1 MEQDQGW
8 ISMKDIL
15 EKSKENQELLI
26 KIRREL
32 HINAETSQNEIE
44 TSKIIMKYLDDF
56 RIPYKSEVGGHGI
69 VAEIVGNEPGKI
81 VALRADMDALEME
94 EDTDIDFKAKNKNVM
109 HSCGHDSHMTFLLGA
124 AKLLN
129 DNKDKIKGK
138 VKLVFQP
145 AEELSPIGGAP
156 KILDSGLLNDVDA
169 IFGSHVWPDLPFG
182 KIAIKEGPMMAN
194 SDHFTIKFT
203 GASSHAAKP
212 HEGVDAVVMG
222 SQFVNAMQT
231 LISRNTDPMNS
242 AVLTVGRFI
251 AGTRYNVMAEEALID
266 GTCRTFSKEDRMRI
280 YEDMGNLARAIAEVN
295 HGKCDYNYGFGY
307 PAVINEKNSVEI
319 VKESVSEI
327 FGNDSLLEI
336 DKPAMTAEDFAF
348 YLEKIKGAF
357 YWVGIGKEG
366 EKNYPLHSKKFY
378 LNEDILYRGS
388 ALMCQIALNFLNKN

>member
-1 MEQDQGW
+1 MN
-8 ISMKDIL
+8 KIL
-15 EKSKENQELLI
+15 QESKKNQELFI

-32 HINAETSQNEIE
+32 HMNAETSQNEVE
-44 TSKIIMKYLDDF
+44 TSKIIKKYLDEF
-56 RIPYKSEVGGHGI
+56 KIPYKSEVGGYGI
-69 VAEIVGNEPGKI
+69 VAEIDGIESGKI

-94 EDTDIDFKAKNKNVM
+94 EETEISFKSKNKNVM

-129 DNKDKIKGK
+129 ENKEKIKGK

-156 KILDSGLLNDVDA
+156 KILESGLLDDVDA

-182 KIAIKEGPMMAN
+182 KIAVKEGPMMAN
-194 SDHFTIKFT
+194 SDHFTIKFI

-242 AVLTVGRFI
+242 AVLTIGRFI

-266 GTCRTFSKEDRMRI
+266 GTCRTFSSEDRMRI
-280 YEDMGNLARAIAEVN
+280 FKDMENLARAIAEAN
-295 HGKCDYNYGFGY
+295 HGQYEYNYGFGY
-307 PAVINEKNSVEI
+307 PAVMNEKTSVEI
-319 VKESVSEI
+319 VKESVSRL
-327 FGNDSLLEI
+327 FGQDSLLEI

-378 LNEDILYRGS
+378 LNEDILYYGA
-388 ALMCQIALNFLNKN
+388 ALMYEIATNFLNKN

>member
-1 MEQDQGW
+1 
-8 ISMKDIL
+8 MKDIL
-15 EKSKENQELLI
+15 KKSKENQELLI

-32 HINAETSQNEIE
+32 HMNAETSQNEIE
-44 TSKIIMKYLDDF
+44 TSKIIMKYLNDF
-56 RIPYKSEVGGHGI
+56 KIPYKNKIGGNGI

-138 VKLVFQP
+138 VKLIFQP

-156 KILDSGLLNDVDA
+156 KILESGLLNDVDA

-212 HEGVDAVVMG
+212 HEGIDAVVMG

-280 YEDMGNLARAIAEVN
+280 SEDMGNLARAIAEVN

-307 PAVINEKNSVEI
+307 PAVINEKNSVKI

>member
-1 MEQDQGW
+1 MN
-8 ISMKDIL
+8 KIL
-15 EKSKENQELLI
+15 QESKKNQELFV

-32 HINAETSQNEIE
+32 HMNAETSQNEVE
-44 TSKIIMKYLDDF
+44 TSKIIKRYLDEF
-56 RIPYKSEVGGHGI
+56 KIPYKSEVGGHGI
-69 VAEIVGNEPGKI
+69 VAEIDGIESGKI

-94 EDTDIDFKAKNKNVM
+94 EETEISFKSKNKNVM

-129 DNKDKIKGK
+129 ENKEKIKGK

-156 KILDSGLLNDVDA
+156 KILASGLLDDVDA

-182 KIAIKEGPMMAN
+182 KIAVKEGPMMAN
-194 SDHFTIKFT
+194 SDHFTIKFI

-242 AVLTVGRFI
+242 AVLTIGRFI

-266 GTCRTFSKEDRMRI
+266 GTCRTFSSEDRMRI
-280 YEDMGNLARAIAEVN
+280 FKDMENLARAIAEVN
-295 HGKCDYNYGFGY
+295 HGQCEYNYGFGY
-307 PAVINEKNSVEI
+307 PAVMNEKTSVEI
-319 VKESVSEI
+319 VKESVSRL
-327 FGNDSLLEI
+327 FGQDSLLEI

-378 LNEDILYRGS
+378 LNEDILYYGA
-388 ALMCQIALNFLNKN
+388 ALMYEIAINFLNKK

>member
-1 MEQDQGW
+1 
-8 ISMKDIL
+8 MKDIL
-15 EKSKENQELLI
+15 KKSKENQELLI

-32 HINAETSQNEIE
+32 HMNAETSQNEIE
-44 TSKIIMKYLDDF
+44 TSKIIMKYLNDF
-56 RIPYKSEVGGHGI
+56 KIPYKNKIGGNGI

-138 VKLVFQP
+138 VKLIFQP

-212 HEGVDAVVMG
+212 HEGIDAVVMG

-280 YEDMGNLARAIAEVN
+280 SEDMGNLARAIAEVN

-307 PAVINEKNSVEI
+307 PAVINEKNSVKI

>member
-1 MEQDQGW
+1 
-8 ISMKDIL
+8 MKDIL
-15 EKSKENQELLI
+15 KKSKENQELLI

-32 HINAETSQNEIE
+32 HMNAETSQNEIE
-44 TSKIIMKYLDDF
+44 TSKIIMKYLNDF
-56 RIPYKSEVGGHGI
+56 KIPYKNKIGGNGI

-138 VKLVFQP
+138 VKLIFQP

-156 KILDSGLLNDVDA
+156 KILESGLLNDVDA

-212 HEGVDAVVMG
+212 HEGIDAVVMG

-280 YEDMGNLARAIAEVN
+280 SEDMGNLARAIAEVN

>member
-1 MEQDQGW
+1 MNKILQESKKNQD
-8 ISMKDIL
+8 L
-15 EKSKENQELLI
+15 FV

-32 HINAETSQNEIE
+32 HMNAETSQNEVE
-44 TSKIIMKYLDDF
+44 TSKIIKKYLDEF
-56 RIPYKSEVGGHGI
+56 KIPYKSEVGGHGI
-69 VAEIVGNEPGKI
+69 VAEIDGIESGKI

-94 EDTDIDFKAKNKNVM
+94 EETEISFKSKNKNVM

-129 DNKDKIKGK
+129 DNKEKIKGK

-156 KILDSGLLNDVDA
+156 KILASGLLDDVDV

-182 KIAIKEGPMMAN
+182 KIAVKEGPMMAN
-194 SDHFTIKFT
+194 SDHFTIKFI

-242 AVLTVGRFI
+242 AVLTIGRFI

-266 GTCRTFSKEDRMRI
+266 GTCRTFSSEDRMRI
-280 YEDMGNLARAIAEVN
+280 FKDMENLAKAIAEAN
-295 HGKCDYNYGFGY
+295 HGQCEYNYGFGY
-307 PAVINEKNSVEI
+307 PAVMNEKTSVEI
-319 VKESVSEI
+319 VKESVSGL
-327 FGNDSLLEI
+327 FGQDSLLEI

-378 LNEDILYRGS
+378 LNEDILYYGA
-388 ALMCQIALNFLNKN
+388 ALMYEIATNFLNKN

>member
-1 MEQDQGW
+1 MN
-8 ISMKDIL
+8 KIL
-15 EKSKENQELLI
+15 QESKKNQELFI

-32 HINAETSQNEIE
+32 HMNAETSQNEVE
-44 TSKIIMKYLDDF
+44 TSKIIKKYLDEF
-56 RIPYKSEVGGHGI
+56 KIPYKSEVGGYGI
-69 VAEIVGNEPGKI
+69 VAEIDGIESGKI

-94 EDTDIDFKAKNKNVM
+94 EDTEISFKSKNKNVM

-129 DNKDKIKGK
+129 ENKEKIKGK

-156 KILDSGLLNDVDA
+156 KILESGLLDDVDA

-182 KIAIKEGPMMAN
+182 KIAVKEGPMMAN
-194 SDHFTIKFT
+194 SDHFTIKFI

-242 AVLTVGRFI
+242 AVLTIGRFI

-266 GTCRTFSKEDRMRI
+266 GTCRTFSSEDRMRI
-280 YEDMGNLARAIAEVN
+280 FKDMENLARAIAEVN
-295 HGKCDYNYGFGY
+295 HGQCEYNYGFGY
-307 PAVINEKNSVEI
+307 PAVMNEKTSVEI
-319 VKESVSEI
+319 VKESVSGL
-327 FGNDSLLEI
+327 FGQDSLLEI

-378 LNEDILYRGS
+378 LNEDILYYGV
-388 ALMCQIALNFLNKN
+388 ALMYEIAINFLNKN

>member
-1 MEQDQGW
+1 MN
-8 ISMKDIL
+8 KIL
-15 EKSKENQELLI
+15 QESKKNQELFV

-32 HINAETSQNEIE
+32 HMNAETSQNEVE
-44 TSKIIMKYLDDF
+44 TSKIIKKYLDEF
-56 RIPYKSEVGGHGI
+56 KIPYKSEVGGHGI
-69 VAEIVGNEPGKI
+69 VAEIDGIESGKI

-94 EDTDIDFKAKNKNVM
+94 EETEISFKSKNKNVM

-156 KILDSGLLNDVDA
+156 KILASGLLDDVDA

-182 KIAIKEGPMMAN
+182 KIAVKEGAMMAN
-194 SDHFTIKFT
+194 SDHFTIKFI

-242 AVLTVGRFI
+242 AVLTIGRFI

-266 GTCRTFSKEDRMRI
+266 GTCRTFSSEDRMRI
-280 YEDMGNLARAIAEVN
+280 FKDMEILARAIAEAN
-295 HGKCDYNYGFGY
+295 HGQYEYNYGFGY
-307 PAVINEKNSVEI
+307 PAVMNEKTSVEI
-319 VKESVSEI
+319 VKESVSRLL
-327 FGNDSLLEI
+327 GQDSLLEI
-336 DKPAMTAEDFAF
+336 DRPAMTAEDFAF

-378 LNEDILYRGS
+378 LNEDILYYGA
-388 ALMCQIALNFLNKN
+388 ALMYEIATNFLNKN

>member
-1 MEQDQGW
+1 MN
-8 ISMKDIL
+8 KIL
-15 EKSKENQELLI
+15 QESKKNQELFV

-32 HINAETSQNEIE
+32 HMNAETSQNEVE
-44 TSKIIMKYLDDF
+44 TSKIIKKYLDEF
-56 RIPYKSEVGGHGI
+56 KIPYKSEVGGHGI
-69 VAEIVGNEPGKI
+69 VAEIDGIESGKI

-94 EDTDIDFKAKNKNVM
+94 EETEISFKSKNKNVM

-129 DNKDKIKGK
+129 DNKEKIKGK

-156 KILDSGLLNDVDA
+156 KILASGLLDDVDA

-182 KIAIKEGPMMAN
+182 KIAVKEGPMMAN
-194 SDHFTIKFT
+194 SDHFTIKFI

-242 AVLTVGRFI
+242 AVLTIGRFI

-266 GTCRTFSKEDRMRI
+266 GTCRTFSSEDRMRI
-280 YEDMGNLARAIAEVN
+280 FKDMEILARAIAEAN
-295 HGKCDYNYGFGY
+295 HGQYEYNYGFGY
-307 PAVINEKNSVEI
+307 PAVMNEKTSVEI
-319 VKESVSEI
+319 VKESVSGL
-327 FGNDSLLEI
+327 FGQDSLLEI

-378 LNEDILYRGS
+378 LNEDILYYGA
-388 ALMCQIALNFLNKN
+388 ALMYEIAINFLNKN

>member
-1 MEQDQGW
+1 MN
-8 ISMKDIL
+8 KIL
-15 EKSKENQELLI
+15 QESKKNQELFV

-32 HINAETSQNEIE
+32 HMNAETSQNEVE
-44 TSKIIMKYLDDF
+44 TSKIIKRYLDEF
-56 RIPYKSEVGGHGI
+56 KIPYKSEVGGHGI
-69 VAEIVGNEPGKI
+69 VAEIDGIESGKI

-94 EDTDIDFKAKNKNVM
+94 EETEISFKSKNKNVM

-129 DNKDKIKGK
+129 ENKEKIKGK

-156 KILDSGLLNDVDA
+156 KILASGLLDDVDA

-182 KIAIKEGPMMAN
+182 KIAVKEGAMMAN
-194 SDHFTIKFT
+194 SDHFTIKFI

-242 AVLTVGRFI
+242 AVLTIGRFI

-266 GTCRTFSKEDRMRI
+266 GTCRTFSSEDRMRI
-280 YEDMGNLARAIAEVN
+280 FKDMENLARAIAEAN
-295 HGKCDYNYGFGY
+295 HGQCEYNYGFGY
-307 PAVINEKNSVEI
+307 PAVMNEKTSVEI
-319 VKESVSEI
+319 VKESVSGL
-327 FGNDSLLEI
+327 FGQDSLLEI

-378 LNEDILYRGS
+378 LNEDILYYGA
-388 ALMCQIALNFLNKN
+388 ALMYEIATNFLNKN

>member
-1 MEQDQGW
+1 MN
-8 ISMKDIL
+8 KIL
-15 EKSKENQELLI
+15 QESKKNQELFV

-32 HINAETSQNEIE
+32 HMNAETSQNEVE
-44 TSKIIMKYLDDF
+44 TSKIIKKYLDEF
-56 RIPYKSEVGGHGI
+56 KIPYKSEVGGHGI
-69 VAEIVGNEPGKI
+69 VAEIDGIESGKI
-81 VALRADMDALEME
+81 IALRADMDALEME
-94 EDTDIDFKAKNKNVM
+94 EETEISFKSKNKNVM

-129 DNKDKIKGK
+129 DNKEKIKGK

-156 KILDSGLLNDVDA
+156 KILASGLLDDVDA

-182 KIAIKEGPMMAN
+182 KIAVKEGPMMAN
-194 SDHFTIKFT
+194 SDHFTIKFI

-242 AVLTVGRFI
+242 AVLTIGRFI

-266 GTCRTFSKEDRMRI
+266 GTCRTFSSEDRMRI
-280 YEDMGNLARAIAEVN
+280 FKDMENLARAIAEAN
-295 HGKCDYNYGFGY
+295 HGQYEYNYGFGY
-307 PAVINEKNSVEI
+307 PAVMNEKTSVEI
-319 VKESVSEI
+319 VKESVSRL
-327 FGNDSLLEI
+327 FGQDSLLEI

-378 LNEDILYRGS
+378 LNEDILYYGA
-388 ALMCQIALNFLNKN
+388 ALMYEIATNFLNKN

>member
-1 MEQDQGW
+1 MNT
-8 ISMKDIL
+8 IL
-15 EKSKENQELLI
+15 NESKKNQELLV

-32 HINAETSQNEIE
+32 HMNAETSQNEIE
-44 TSKIIMKYLDDF
+44 TSKIIMKYLDEF
-56 RIPYKSEVGGHGI
+56 NIPYRSDIGGHGI
-69 VAEIVGNEPGKI
+69 VAEINGNESGKI

-94 EDTDIDFKAKNKNVM
+94 EETDLDFKSKNKNVM

-145 AEELSPIGGAP
+145 AEEFSPIGGAP
-156 KILDSGLLNDVDA
+156 KILESGLLDDVDA

-182 KIAIKEGPMMAN
+182 KIAVKEGPMMAN
-194 SDHFTIKFT
+194 SDHFTIKFI

-251 AGTRYNVMAEEALID
+251 SGTRYNVMAEEALID
-266 GTCRTFSKEDRMRI
+266 GTCRTFSYDDRMRI
-280 YEDMGNLARAIAEVN
+280 SKDMENLANAIAEVN
-295 HGKCDYNYGFGY
+295 HGKCEYNYGFGY
-307 PAVINEKNSVEI
+307 PAVINEKESVGV
-319 VKESVSEI
+319 VKESVAEL
-327 FGNDSLLEI
+327 FGKESILEI
-336 DKPAMTAEDFAF
+336 EKPAMTAEDFAF

-366 EKNYPLHSKKFY
+366 EKNYPLHSKRFY
-378 LNEDILYRGS
+378 LNEDILYRGA
-388 ALMCQIALNFLNKN
+388 ALMYEIATKFLNKNYSK

>member
-1 MEQDQGW
+1 MN
-8 ISMKDIL
+8 KIL
-15 EKSKENQELLI
+15 QESKKNQELFV

-32 HINAETSQNEIE
+32 HMNAETSQNEVE
-44 TSKIIMKYLDDF
+44 TSKIIKRYLDEF
-56 RIPYKSEVGGHGI
+56 KIPYKSEVGGHGI
-69 VAEIVGNEPGKI
+69 VAEIDGIESGKI

-94 EDTDIDFKAKNKNVM
+94 EETEISFKSKNKNVM

-129 DNKDKIKGK
+129 ENKEKIKGK

-156 KILDSGLLNDVDA
+156 KILASGLLDDVDA

-182 KIAIKEGPMMAN
+182 KIAVKEGPMMAN
-194 SDHFTIKFT
+194 SDHFTIKFI

-242 AVLTVGRFI
+242 AVLTIGRFI

-266 GTCRTFSKEDRMRI
+266 GTCRTFSSEDRMRI
-280 YEDMGNLARAIAEVN
+280 FKDMENLARAIAEVN
-295 HGKCDYNYGFGY
+295 HGQCEYNYGFGY
-307 PAVINEKNSVEI
+307 PAVMNEKTSVEI
-319 VKESVSEI
+319 VKESVSRL
-327 FGNDSLLEI
+327 FGQDSLLEI
-336 DKPAMTAEDFAF
+336 DKPAMTGEDFAF

-378 LNEDILYRGS
+378 LNEDILYYGA
-388 ALMCQIALNFLNKN
+388 ALMYEIAINFLNKK

>member
-1 MEQDQGW
+1 
-8 ISMKDIL
+8 MKDIL

>member
-1 MEQDQGW
+1 MN
-8 ISMKDIL
+8 KIL
-15 EKSKENQELLI
+15 QESKKNQELFV

-32 HINAETSQNEIE
+32 HMNAETSQNEVE
-44 TSKIIMKYLDDF
+44 TSKIIKKYLDEF
-56 RIPYKSEVGGHGI
+56 KIPYKSEVGGHGI
-69 VAEIVGNEPGKI
+69 VAEIDGIESGKI

-94 EDTDIDFKAKNKNVM
+94 EETEISFKSKNKNVM

-156 KILDSGLLNDVDA
+156 KILASGLLDDVDA

-182 KIAIKEGPMMAN
+182 KIAVKEGPMMAN
-194 SDHFTIKFT
+194 SDHFTIKFI

-242 AVLTVGRFI
+242 AVLTIGRFI

-266 GTCRTFSKEDRMRI
+266 GTCRTFSSEDRRRI
-280 YEDMGNLARAIAEVN
+280 FKDMENLAKAIAEAN
-295 HGKCDYNYGFGY
+295 HGQCEYNYGFGY
-307 PAVINEKNSVEI
+307 PAVMNEKTSVEI
-319 VKESVSEI
+319 VKESVSGL
-327 FGNDSLLEI
+327 FGQDSLLEI

-378 LNEDILYRGS
+378 LNEDILYYGV
-388 ALMCQIALNFLNKN
+388 ALMYEIAINFLNKN

>member
-1 MEQDQGW
+1 
-8 ISMKDIL
+8 MKDIL

-56 RIPYKSEVGGHGI
+56 GIPYKSEVGGHGI
-69 VAEIVGNEPGKI
+69 VAEIVGDEAGKT

-94 EDTDIDFKAKNKNVM
+94 EDSDIDFKAKNKNVM

-156 KILDSGLLNDVDA
+156 KILESGLLNDVDA

>member
-1 MEQDQGW
+1 MN
-8 ISMKDIL
+8 KIL
-15 EKSKENQELLI
+15 QESKKNQELFV

-32 HINAETSQNEIE
+32 HMNAETSQNEVE
-44 TSKIIMKYLDDF
+44 TSKIIKKYLDEF
-56 RIPYKSEVGGHGI
+56 KIPYKSEVGGHGI
-69 VAEIVGNEPGKI
+69 VAEIDGIESGKI
-81 VALRADMDALEME
+81 IALRADMDALEME
-94 EDTDIDFKAKNKNVM
+94 EETEISFKSKNKNVM

-129 DNKDKIKGK
+129 DNKEKIKGK

-156 KILDSGLLNDVDA
+156 KILASGLLDDVDA

-182 KIAIKEGPMMAN
+182 KIAVKEGPMMAN
-194 SDHFTIKFT
+194 SDHFTIKFI

-242 AVLTVGRFI
+242 AVLTIGRFI

-266 GTCRTFSKEDRMRI
+266 GTCRTFSSEDRMRI
-280 YEDMGNLARAIAEVN
+280 FKDMEILARAIAEAN
-295 HGKCDYNYGFGY
+295 HGQYEYNYGFGY
-307 PAVINEKNSVEI
+307 PAVMNEKTSVEI
-319 VKESVSEI
+319 VKESVSRLL
-327 FGNDSLLEI
+327 GQDSLLEI
-336 DKPAMTAEDFAF
+336 DRPAMTAEDFAF

-378 LNEDILYRGS
+378 LNEDILYYGA
-388 ALMCQIALNFLNKN
+388 ALMYEIATNFLNKN

>member
-1 MEQDQGW
+1 
-8 ISMKDIL
+8 MKDIL

-69 VAEIVGNEPGKI
+69 VAEIVGDEAGKT

-129 DNKDKIKGK
+129 DNNDKIKGK

-156 KILDSGLLNDVDA
+156 KILESGLLNDVDA
-169 IFGSHVWPDLPFG
+169 IFGAHVWPDLPFG

-280 YEDMGNLARAIAEVN
+280 SEDMGNLARAIAEVN